1 MAEPLEHTFA
11 SEEGTPEE
19 EFHYLV
25 GEGSDLLQAG
35 RLDDAKRELARAL
48 AMRPGHEQAK
58 NLLGLTLFRLGDLD
72 PAQAIFEELVHEN
85 PVEPSLRLNLAMV
98 HLKAGRLQDAR
109 EELERA
115 LDLNPDHKRAA
126 SYMAMVCDRLGH
138 FGEAADWYARSGNAE
153 QAAAMRVRQDAS
165 KKAAAAVASDDD
177 DVPVPP
183 AVLSGEGVAEGAV
196 EGDLMPDPLA
206 LAQPAD
212 GEVQAAALSALRA
225 EAHSRPPLPPSS
237 GEAVAAREASRE
249 FTLDVD
255 DAPEPP
261 PLGADAVDDDGFI
274 DPFADDDDDE
284 PVEATKPWASNPY
297 VTEDAPTK
305 DLASP
310 TRPAAVI
317 DIKPIE
323 VSADDVELTETE
335 SVEGT
340 LPYAAIPQPPAGRAP
355 LRDDDVEVE
364 ATASPPPA
372 ADESVPDGIAHDE
385 DSNTSASAEV
395 LLGDDAEAMPAPSD
409 VMASP
414 PAPAEQ
420 PVRAL
425 VHAPGAGAEESLSL
439 AAAAAGHSAAGALS
453 VALDAPSASTTVRD
467 PAPSGRELPTLTVAS
482 LGAQGAAETAT
493 SPFVDDDGLLVFPI
507 REAAY
512 LRTDLLVGLRGSFE
526 VEPVYRRY
534 RGRRTD
540 SFFGGSKTPLAA
552 ALGDGRAW
560 LDAAG
565 AEVTVLALDDE
576 ELYLVEGT
584 LLAFSAGLVWE
595 NGRLPE
601 PGGKDLDI
609 VHLRGTGRVVLQ
621 TKRRLR
627 AIESGDRPVT
637 VAAPRLVG
645 WAGSVVPSRGSFPGL
660 PESVDRPSIVRFE
673 GNGRVLVV

>member
-1 MAEPLEHTFA
+1 MAEPLEHTFP

-72 PAQAIFEELVHEN
+72 PAQEIFEELVHEN

-126 SYMAMVCDRLGH
+126 SYMAMVCERLGH
-138 FGEAADWYARSGNAE
+138 FGDAADWYARSGNAE
-153 QAAAMRVRQDAS
+153 QAAAMRVRQDEAMEE
-165 KKAAAAVASDDD
+165 APAVASDDD

-183 AVLSGEGVAEGAV
+183 AVLSGEGVAEA
-196 EGDLMPDPLA
+196 DLMPDPLA
-206 LAQPAD
+206 VVPPAD

-261 PLGADAVDDDGFI
+261 PLATDAVDDDGFI

-284 PVEATKPWASNPY
+284 PVETTKPWGTSPHVTTSTDASM
-297 VTEDAPTK
+297 K

-310 TRPAAVI
+310 TRPAAVV
-317 DIKPIE
+317 DIKPLE
-323 VSADDVELTETE
+323 VSPDDVELTETE
-335 SVEGT
+335 PVEPT
-340 LPYAAIPQPPAGRAP
+340 LPYAAIPQPPPGRAS

-372 ADESVPDGIAHDE
+372 ADESVPDGVAHDE
-385 DSNTSASAEV
+385 AGSSAPSMKDSLE
-395 LLGDDAEAMPAPSD
+395 DDNAEAMPAPPD

-414 PAPAEQ
+414 PLRAELPVPA
-420 PVRAL
+420 AA
-425 VHAPGAGAEESLSL
+425 HAPSAVAEGSLGV
-439 AAAAAGHSAAGALS
+439 AAASAGHSPAGALS
-453 VALDAPSASTTVRD
+453 VAMDAPSSSTSGRD
-467 PAPSGRELPTLTVAS
+467 PAPSRRELPTLTVAS
-482 LGAQGAAETAT
+482 LGARGAADTAT

-560 LDAAG
+560 LDAG
-565 AEVTVLALDDE
+565 DAEVTVLALDNE

-645 WAGSVVPSRGSFPGL
+645 WAGAVVPSRGSFPGL